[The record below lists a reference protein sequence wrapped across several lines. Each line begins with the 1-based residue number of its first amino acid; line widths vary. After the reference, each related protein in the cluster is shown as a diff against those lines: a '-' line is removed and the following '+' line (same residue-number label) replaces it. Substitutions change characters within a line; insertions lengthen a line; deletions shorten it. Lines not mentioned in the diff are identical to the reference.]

1 MCIALGGTIAGCAC
15 WDRPIEEGRD
25 ESAQRLYFD
34 ESRRARKQVM
44 AFTLTSPAFQ
54 NGQPIPDR
62 HARRGDNLSPFLAW
76 SDPPPGTQSYVL
88 VMEDTDAPS
97 QASRHW
103 IVYDIGGDRRHL
115 AEGRS
120 SKART
125 EDLPHGFND
134 FGNLHYDGPDQHP
147 GSKPHTY
154 RSGSQPLA
162 LPIFPS
168 ARNPMLWSCG
178 RLPVKTCWVRR
189 N

>member
-1 MCIALGGTIAGCAC
+1 M
-15 WDRPIEEGRD
+15 
-25 ESAQRLYFD
+25 
-34 ESRRARKQVM
+34 M

-62 HARRGDNLSPFLAW
+62 HARRGDNLSPFLEW
-76 SDPPPGTQSYVL
+76 SDPPPGTRSYVL

-103 IVYDIGGDRRHL
+103 VVYDIGGDRRHL

-134 FGNLHYDGPDQHP
+134 FGNLHYDGPDLHP
-147 GSKPHTY
+147 GYKPHTY
-154 RSGSQPLA
+154 RFRLA
-162 LPIFPS
+162 ALGIANLPIGPEPDALVVWQA
-168 ARNPMLWSCG
+168 ARENMLG
-178 RLPVKTCWVRR
+178 EAELIGTYG
-189 N
+189 